1 MQTVDNKGDALGYTN
16 VIIMLVNDRRV
27 IYHASFVAHNFIIHD
42 AVHTVF
48 VIQDV
53 YCLNMSHL

>member
-1 MQTVDNKGDALGYTN
+1 MIHYTN
-16 VIIMLVNDRRV
+16 VIILVNDRRV

-53 YCLNMSHL
+53 